1 MAKYLVIV
9 ESPAKSKTIT
19 KFLGKNY
26 KVQASIGHVRDLPKS
41 KMGIDMENDFD
52 PQYITIRG
60 KGSVIKELKSAAKKV
75 DKVFLATDPDR
86 EGEAIAWHL
95 ANILGIDID
104 EKCRVTFHEIT
115 KDAIKEAV
123 KNPRAINMDLV
134 DAQQGRRILDRLVGY
149 SISPLLWRKIR
160 KGLSAGRVQS
170 VATKLI
176 CDREKLID
184 AFIPEEY
191 WTIDAE
197 LKKAKHRK
205 KIVSTLHSYNGKK
218 LEIKNE
224 KEVNDILEEIKDYPF
239 VVSDI
244 KTRGKSRTAPL
255 PFTTSSLQQEAANK
269 LGFST
274 KKTMSVAQQLYEG
287 VDIKKNGTV
296 GLITYMRTDSTRISD
311 EARNH
316 GIAYIEENYGQ
327 EYLGVKK
334 KAKKESKNAQ
344 DAHEAVRPTVIHFKP
359 EEIESSLNKDQFK
372 LYKLI
377 WERFMSSLM
386 SNAKFET
393 KTVSF
398 DLNAYEFRLSGTTMV
413 FDGFLKV
420 YTYAS
425 TKDTELPELEVG
437 EELELKE
444 ILPLQHFTQPPGRYT
459 EASLVKE
466 MEEKGIGRPS
476 TYAPTIST
484 IISRGYVEREKKA
497 LKPTELGNLIND
509 IMENYFNNIV
519 DVSFTADLEHKLD
532 NVEDSNYHWK
542 ELIREFYGP
551 FKALLDHAEG
561 DIEKVDLVEETDIE
575 CDKCGNMMVIKYGRF
590 GKFLACSNYPECKNT
605 KAILKEI
612 GVKCPKCEVGEVVER
627 KTKKFRTFYG
637 CSEFPD
643 CNFMSWNKP
652 TNQKCPECGEILYE
666 KRTKKMH
673 SLICDNCDYKKE
685 LSED

>member
-224 KEVNDILEEIKDYPF
+224 KEVNDILKEIKDYPF